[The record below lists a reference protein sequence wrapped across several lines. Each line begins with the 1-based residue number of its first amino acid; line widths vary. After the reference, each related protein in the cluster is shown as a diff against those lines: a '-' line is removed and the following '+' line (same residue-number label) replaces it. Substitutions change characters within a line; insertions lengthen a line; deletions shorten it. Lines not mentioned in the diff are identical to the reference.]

1 MDKRKGSRKPR
12 HYLELIAD
20 LTDDVRQAQG
30 RVDVVIIESLA
41 LGTPW
46 RDVARA
52 AGVPMSTLRRRFSV
66 RTGPQRPRWSYR
78 TTG

>member
-1 MDKRKGSRKPR
+1 MDKRKEPRKPR
-12 HYLELIAD
+12 HYVDLIGD
-20 LTDDVRQAQG
+20 LADDVRQAQG
-30 RVDVVIIESLA
+30 RLDVVIIESLA

-52 AGVPMSTLRRRFSV
+52 AGVPLTTLRRRFSV
-66 RTGPQRPRWSYR
+66 TTGPQRPRWSFR